1 MGRYRLKFLAKHERS
16 SMFDVEHCYEVPD
29 CLHYGIS
36 PHEEERNSY
45 RLLINEKKN
54 FLFQDYLENHVNKCI
69 CSLITVRVRPM
80 SSFKMRVSKLQ
91 DVDFGHCGFGENSE
105 VFNGIHLCGRSI

>member
-1 MGRYRLKFLAKHERS
+1 MKDQAC
-16 SMFDVEHCYEVPD
+16 SMWNIVTKSRIAYIKV
-29 CLHYGIS
+29 S
-36 PHEEERNSY
+36 PPT
-45 RLLINEKKN
+45 KKKEIRTDYLSMKKKE

-69 CSLITVRVRPM
+69 SSLITVRVRPM

-91 DVDFGHCGFGENSE
+91 DVDLGHCGFGENSE

>member
-1 MGRYRLKFLAKHERS
+1 MKDQAC
-16 SMFDVEHCYEVPD
+16 SMWSIVTKSQIAYITVFP
-29 CLHYGIS
+29 
-36 PHEEERNSY
+36 PT
-45 RLLINEKKN
+45 KKKEIRTDYLSIKKE

>member
-1 MGRYRLKFLAKHERS
+1 MYKDHSDSHPYLQYEKQNTKFLHADFVGFPTLGNLFRALDQQS
-16 SMFDVEHCYEVPD
+16 DLSM
-29 CLHYGIS
+29 
-36 PHEEERNSY
+36 
-45 RLLINEKKN
+45 KKKEC
-54 FLFQDYLENHVNKCI
+54 LFQDYLESHVNKCI

-91 DVDFGHCGFGENSE
+91 DVDFGSCGFGENSE